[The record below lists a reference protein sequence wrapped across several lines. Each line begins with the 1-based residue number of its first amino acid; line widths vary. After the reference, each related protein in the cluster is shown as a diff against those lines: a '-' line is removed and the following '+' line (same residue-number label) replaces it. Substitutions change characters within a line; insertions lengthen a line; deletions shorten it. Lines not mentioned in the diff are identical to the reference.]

1 MQPEEELNKMSRKI
15 KVLMVD
21 DEAQFRETTERILTR
36 SEFHTILS
44 DILRSLYLS
53 HSRMDFEE
61 PAFGLVTADQN

>member
-1 MQPEEELNKMSRKI
+1 MAANSDKESKLS

-44 DILRSLYLS
+44 ESLRSLYLS
-53 HSRMDFEE
+53 HFRMDFEE